1 MWTKGSFWRH
11 LDIDGDGEDDLISNG
26 GRRDSY
32 FAKFNSEGDLV
43 NVFQIG
49 GSGDDVGDGIAID
62 KDDHVWTTGSFT
74 GSIDIDED
82 GEDDLTSNGSDD
94 GYVAKFDSEGAL
106 LFAKNIGGSDYDYS
120 LDIATDSNG
129 DAWVLGVFRATSTS
143 TETAPMI

>member
-1 MWTKGSFWRH
+1 MPSW
-11 LDIDGDGEDDLISNG
+11 NG
-26 GRRDSY
+26 RDSY

-82 GEDDLTSNGSDD
+82 GE
-94 GYVAKFDSEGAL
+94 
-106 LFAKNIGGSDYDYS
+106 
-120 LDIATDSNG
+120 
-129 DAWVLGVFRATSTS
+129 
-143 TETAPMI
+143 MI